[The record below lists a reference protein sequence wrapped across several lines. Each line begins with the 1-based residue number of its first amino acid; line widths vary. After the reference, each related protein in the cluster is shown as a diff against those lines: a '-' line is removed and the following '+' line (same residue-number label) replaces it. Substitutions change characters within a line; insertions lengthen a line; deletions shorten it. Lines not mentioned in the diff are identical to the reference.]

1 MLRARRGFYGGA
13 HDGARVVAAFTN
25 LRDVLRFER
34 LVVSELTTTSDP
46 ARREEV
52 ASFVEGALRSMPEH
66 LRLAIGTA
74 SVGLGVLSLLAPGR
88 TTARSLDRSP
98 IPQLRQYVRVF
109 RSLVLFAEQELPV
122 APPVALVTA

>member
-1 MLRARRGFYGGA
+1 
-13 HDGARVVAAFTN
+13 
-25 LRDVLRFER
+25 VLRFER

-52 ASFVEGALRSMPEH
+52 ASFVEGALHQMPEH
-66 LRLAIGTA
+66 LRFAIGSA
-74 SVGLGVLSLLAPGR
+74 SIGLGVLSLLAPGQA
-88 TTARSLDRSP
+88 TAHSLDTSP

-122 APPVALVTA
+122 SRFGALVTA

>member
-1 MLRARRGFYGGA
+1 
-13 HDGARVVAAFTN
+13 
-25 LRDVLRFER
+25 VLRFER

-46 ARREEV
+46 ARRDQI
-52 ASFVEGALRSMPEH
+52 ASFVDGALRSMPEH

-74 SVGLGVLSLLAPGR
+74 SVGLGVLYVLAPGR

-122 APPVALVTA
+122 ASSAALVTV